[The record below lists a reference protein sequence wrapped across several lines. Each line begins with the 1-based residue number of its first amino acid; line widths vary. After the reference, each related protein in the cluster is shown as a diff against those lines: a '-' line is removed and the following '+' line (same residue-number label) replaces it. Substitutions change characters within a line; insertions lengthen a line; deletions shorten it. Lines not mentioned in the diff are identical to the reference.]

1 MKLLTKALLGTLSA
15 VLLSASGL
23 ITATARGDS
32 PLDIPDSSIPVDT
45 GGLYDQITN
54 QASTANGYVT
64 TYTPIGNPGNAPD
77 TTGYGS
83 VGYTYKISTYEVSNV
98 NVLNA
103 RSEGFIDH
111 EATWVQNYGYV
122 FSPIDFFNWYQAA
135 NYVNWLNTT
144 EGFHPAYNITNTAYT
159 ESYKWY
165 VGLGLALWTPA
176 DAGYDAN
183 NLYRNKLAKY
193 VLPTENEWYKA
204 AYGKSDGSGYYLYPT
219 ASDSPPQPIYT
230 NGNTMGNKAA
240 YRGTDAN
247 NPVGSLSLVYDA
259 GGLSSYGTMGQGG
272 NVAEILESAFDGV
285 NDSGEKPRT
294 MRGGSTNSLAAD
306 LQSQTRF
313 AVDQLSTNH
322 GFGFRIV
329 SLDSVIPE
337 PAPEAI
343 PEPATYALFG
353 LGAIGMLMVLRRKK
367 TA

>member
-1 MKLLTKALLGTLSA
+1 MKMKLLTKALLGTLSA

-32 PLDIPDSSIPVDT
+32 LDIPDSSIPIDT
-45 GGLYDQITN
+45 GGLYNQITN
-54 QASTANGYVT
+54 QASTANGYVDHGT
-64 TYTPIGNPGNAPD
+64 WIGNPGNAPD

-83 VGYTYKISTYEVSNV
+83 VGYTYKISTYEISNV
-98 NVLNA
+98 VLTNA
-103 RSEGFIDH
+103 VTEGFIDH
-111 EATWVQNYGYV
+111 EALLGGRYGV
-122 FSPIDFFNWYQAA
+122 NFFPCNIFNWYQAA

-144 EGFHPAYNITNTAYT
+144 AGFHPAYNITNTAYT
-159 ESYKWY
+159 ESYSWY
-165 VGLGLALWTPA
+165 LGLGLALWTPA

-219 ASDSPPQPIYT
+219 GSDSTPTTSEAVYNMGTFIT
-230 NGNTMGNKAA
+230 NP
-240 YRGTDAN
+240 DAHF
-247 NPVGSLSLVYDA
+247 SYVYQA
-259 GGLSSYGTMGQGG
+259 GALSSYGTMGQGG

-285 NDSGEKPRT
+285 NDSGEEPHT
-294 MRGGSTNSLAAD
+294 IRGGDIYSLATD
-306 LQSQTRF
+306 LQSWSRSSGY
-313 AVDQLSTNH
+313 A
-322 GFGFRIV
+322 GGFRVV

-353 LGAIGMLMVLRRKK
+353 LGAIGMLMVMRRKK